1 MIWYDMVSI
10 YRLFGNT
17 QTKYGINLLSFFF
30 FFWTLAASF
39 SHLLR
44 LMTVNVLAYI
54 CTGQSKHIQ

>member
-30 FFWTLAASF
+30 FFLDFGCFFFTF
-39 SHLLR
+39 TTTDDGECVGVYMYR
-44 LMTVNVLAYI
+44 PE
-54 CTGQSKHIQ
+54 